1 MIKKCNLIIKYKWES
16 GIYNLKDMVDLVL
29 KNVITKEQFFS
40 ITRHNF
46 YSAKEN
52 ELKSQKNYDI
62 I

>member
-1 MIKKCNLIIKYKWES
+1 MIRKCNLMVKYKWET
-16 GIYNLKDMVDLVL
+16 GIYNLKDMVNLVL

-40 ITRHNF
+40 ITRYNF

-52 ELKSQKNYDI
+52 ELKNQKNYDI

>member
-1 MIKKCNLIIKYKWES
+1 MIRKCNLIVKYKWEN
-16 GIYNLKDMVDLVL
+16 GIYNLKDMVNLVL

-40 ITRHNF
+40 ITRYNF

-52 ELKSQKNYDI
+52 ELKNQKNYDI